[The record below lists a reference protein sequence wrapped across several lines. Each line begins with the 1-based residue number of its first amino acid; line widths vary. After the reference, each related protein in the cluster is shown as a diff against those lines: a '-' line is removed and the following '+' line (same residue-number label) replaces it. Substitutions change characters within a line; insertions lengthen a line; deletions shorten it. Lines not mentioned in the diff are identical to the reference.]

1 MWREAPS
8 WAEEV
13 DDDDDGSGE
22 AATSA
27 MVAAAWRGVI
37 EIEPLRLMW
46 TPLPGKREII
56 ITLLK
61 YNEISDVL
69 SHIIP

>member
-22 AATSA
+22 AATTA

-46 TPLPGKREII
+46 TPLPERE
-56 ITLLK
+56 K
-61 YNEISDVL
+61 
-69 SHIIP
+69 

>member
-46 TPLPGKREII
+46 TPLPERG
-56 ITLLK
+56 
-61 YNEISDVL
+61 NNN
-69 SHIIP
+69 HIIKI